1 MTMQYEFPIKKIS
14 RNGKEYIWMESE
26 VFYRFFVAMSEYMN
40 IDRVIVDL
48 INKKYNKAKK
58 YKKKRLRLKK
68 EKEVLYEMIGVLMYY
83 IINKIEFI
91 EKDG

>member
-1 MTMQYEFPIKKIS
+1 MQYEFPIEKIS

-26 VFYRFFVAMSEYMN
+26 VFYRFFVTMSEYMN

-58 YKKKRLRLKK
+58 YKKKRIRLKK
-68 EKEVLYEMIGVLMYY
+68 EKEILQEMIGILMYY
-83 IINKIEFI
+83 K
-91 EKDG
+91 

>member
-14 RNGKEYIWMESE
+14 RNDKEYIWMESD
-26 VFYRFFVAMSEYMN
+26 VFYRFFVAMSEHMN

-58 YKKKRLRLKK
+58 YKKKRMRLKK
-68 EKEVLYEMIGVLMYY
+68 EKEVLQEMIGILMYY
-83 IINKIEFI
+83 K
-91 EKDG
+91 

>member
-1 MTMQYEFPIKKIS
+1 MIMQYEFPIKKII

-26 VFYRFFVAMSEYMN
+26 VFYRFFVTMSEYTN

-58 YKKKRLRLKK
+58 YKKKRMRLKK
-68 EKEVLYEMIGVLMYY
+68 EKEVLQEMIGILLYY
-83 IINKIEFI
+83 K
-91 EKDG
+91 